1 MAQATATV
9 LGGFWPTNG
18 VSSLTQYAKGSA
30 RRLIAQM
37 LDGKSSMP
45 LREIA
50 ETLDGVAAGQTAS
63 KTLSRIENN
72 TELGGK
78 RVVET
83 ETLISR
89 VTVAG
94 DVTIINADLLSLTT
108 RTSFGASPIANGDLN
123 PLGYR

>member
-1 MAQATATV
+1 MSQATATV
-9 LGGFWPTNG
+9 LGGFWSVNG
-18 VSSLTQYAKGSA
+18 VTSLTQLSKGSA
-30 RRLIAQM
+30 RRLAAQL

-45 LREIA
+45 LRQIMR
-50 ETLDGVAAGQTAS
+50 TLDGVVAGSTAT

-72 TELGGK
+72 IELGGK

-89 VTVAG
+89 ATVAG
-94 DVTIINADLLSLTT
+94 DITIINADVLSLTA
-108 RTSFGASPIANGDLN
+108 RTTSGSSPIANGDLN

>member
-9 LGGFWPTNG
+9 LGGFWPVNG
-18 VSSLTQYAKGSA
+18 VTSLTQLSKGSA
-30 RRLIAQM
+30 RRLAAQL

-45 LREIA
+45 LRQIMR
-50 ETLDGVAAGQTAS
+50 TLDGAVAGSTAT

-78 RVVET
+78 RTVET

-89 VTVAG
+89 ATVAG
-94 DVTIINADLLSLTT
+94 DITTINADVLSLTG
-108 RTSFGASPIANGDLN
+108 RTTSGSSPIANGDLN